1 MKKKRNKRLNENVPA
16 YLFLTPW
23 IIGFVFLVAYPLLE
37 TIYVSFFSV
46 VNNIDGRELTFVGF
60 RNYYEALNVN
70 TEFKPLIF
78 SFITMELT
86 YVPAILIVSLIIA
99 VFLNS
104 KIKLKGFFRVIFFF
118 PVVIMSGP
126 VMKMLSESNTLEI
139 MDTSN
144 VLVFQMVNKISPLF
158 SNIITGI
165 LNNFTTI
172 LWFTGIPVVLFLNA
186 LQRIN
191 VQLYEAAD
199 IDGAN
204 KWQILWKISVP
215 NLKSTILLV
224 AIYSVIQIALFE
236 MNPIYSFVVV
246 DQISKNRLD
255 KLGFASSVV
264 LIYSVVIISLVLISF
279 LLFREKR
286 EVYAKS
292 LKERQADTLN
302 KINKNVKKKKGA

>member
-1 MKKKRNKRLNENVPA
+1 MKKNRNKRLNDNIPA

>member
-292 LKERQADTLN
+292 LKERQTDTLN